1 MSQTTATPF
10 KPYPNHRA
18 MTADD
23 AGVFKRAAEYLDWP
37 YITKTIISVG
47 GDRAHMAHFS
57 REMCKGRPVDPW
69 AREQDHD
76 AVATALLHVASS
88 LSKVVAPITK
98 E

>member
-10 KPYPNHRA
+10 TPYAPHRA

-23 AGVFKRAAEYLDWP
+23 ARVFERAAEYLDWP
-37 YITKTIISVG
+37 YITKSIINVG

-57 REMCKGRPVDPW
+57 REMCRGRPVDAW

-76 AVATALLHVASS
+76 AVATALLHVAAQVK
-88 LSKVVAPITK
+88 KVVATAT
-98 E
+98 EE